1 MYVFVRSIK
10 RYSTEKVLE
19 ILREIIFPSYLTYTC
34 VNDAYS
40 DFIYRFVGAINFIA
54 PSKKI
59 RVKPNSKPWFDNQ
72 IVSAIQRR
80 DKLYK
85 KFKHSGL
92 ETDKDNFKVAKMHLQ
107 KMILKKK
114 KSYFEEELG
123 KNRNKPKEL
132 WKTLK
137 SLGLSSD
144 KARQSKISL
153 NKDGAIQFEAL
164 ENANTFKRFYSELAG
179 GLQEKLPRAPN
190 KFTSQ
195 TTKNYYAK
203 TSCNVSND
211 FEFSNVSEEDVEKI
225 LLSLDSSKTAGMDQ
239 IPAKFLKDGAEV
251 LALPLGNIINLSI
264 KLSTFPE
271 ECKIAKLK
279 PIFKKGARTDPKN
292 YHPISL
298 LPLVSKI
305 IEKSIHIQIEDF
317 LNKRN

>member
-1 MYVFVRSIK
+1 MK
-10 RYSTEKVLE
+10 
-19 ILREIIFPSYLTYTC
+19 
-34 VNDAYS
+34 A
-40 DFIYRFVGAINFIA
+40 
-54 PSKKI
+54 
-59 RVKPNSKPWFDNQ
+59 NSKPWFDNQ

-179 GLQEKLPRAPN
+179 RLQEKLPRAPN

-211 FEFSNVSEEDVEKI
+211 FELSNVLKMLKRFYLASIPVK
-225 LLSLDSSKTAGMDQ
+225 LLELTKYQ
-239 IPAKFLKDGAEV
+239 QNF
-251 LALPLGNIINLSI
+251 
-264 KLSTFPE
+264 
-271 ECKIAKLK
+271 
-279 PIFKKGARTDPKN
+279 
-292 YHPISL
+292 
-298 LPLVSKI
+298 
-305 IEKSIHIQIEDF
+305 
-317 LNKRN
+317 